1 MRFKQFISE
10 DAPEINTIGLGYIIP
25 TYIMAVAQFH
35 VWHLLCPNGQKHT
48 ALKLMYTELQ
58 DELDKLAEKFIA
70 QGGKLETINE
80 SLMAMYADADVIS
93 KIQQI
98 RDLTTSA
105 ISKNS
110 DMAGIVDSL
119 VDIQEIIDSNLY
131 KFNLQ

>member
-1 MRFKQFISE
+1 MRFKQFINE
-10 DAPEINTIGLGYIIP
+10 DVPEINSYGLGYIIP
-25 TYIMAVAQFH
+25 TYIMSVAQFH
-35 VWHLLCPNGQKHT
+35 VWHLLCPNGQKHA
-48 ALKLMYTELQ
+48 ALKLIYTELQ

-70 QGGKLETINE
+70 QGGKIETISE
-80 SLMAMYADADVIS
+80 SLIAMYTDDDVIA

-98 RDLTTSA
+98 RDLTTTA

-119 VDIQEIIDSNLY
+119 IDIQEIIDSNLY